1 MLCIASGERLLVLQ
15 FLMSTLPSLRQHP
28 QLYEIS
34 TLQWLSK
41 LTHKMGR
48 RVRLGD
54 VPTSEWQ
61 RLRDLGFDLIYL
73 MGVWKRS
80 TTGRL
85 LSRSHL
91 PLFSRYD
98 ESLPGW
104 ALEDVAGSPFSI
116 EGYEPDPLIGILADL
131 ESVRGQLHDLGMR
144 LILDF
149 VPNHTGHDHPWVR
162 EHPEYYVRGDLA
174 AYRKAPGDFFMSEGP
189 KDEEQVIAYGRDP
202 NFAPWTDTAQL
213 NYFNLELRATMIE
226 QIRKIAQFCD
236 GVRCDMAML
245 LLNDNFHQNW
255 EPFLRGMPAPAE
267 EFWREAT
274 RAVPDFVWIAE
285 AYCDCEWAL
294 QQLGFQ
300 FTYDKRLY
308 DRLRDG
314 FVRDVYLHLKADWEF
329 QSRSVRFLENH
340 DEGRAASVFGNNR
353 LPAVAVLACTIPGMH
368 FINDGQIEGL
378 RTQAVVQLARTREEA
393 SDAEFLNLY
402 ERILKIVD
410 AAEFHVGGWK
420 LIEIE
425 DSSDHTASDLIA
437 YLWTGEE
444 SYRLV
449 VVNLGAGISTGRIY
463 LPDEVLSSAS
473 LRFDDVLNKHV
484 YERQIPD
491 LKRWGLFIKLDGF
504 AAHVFAL
511 PRRGC

>member
-1 MLCIASGERLLVLQ
+1 
-15 FLMSTLPSLRQHP
+15 MSTLPSLRRHP

-41 LTHKMGR
+41 LSQNSRHKVG
-48 RVRLGD
+48 LAN
-54 VPTSEWQ
+54 VPVSEWE
-61 RLRDLGFDLIYL
+61 RLRDLGFDLVYL

-85 LSRSHL
+85 LSRSHF
-91 PLFSRYD
+91 PLLSRYD
-98 ESLPGW
+98 EALPGW
-104 ALEDVAGSPFSI
+104 TLEDVAGSPFSI
-116 EGYEPDPLIGILADL
+116 ERYEPDPLIGSWEDL
-131 ESVRGQLHDLGMR
+131 EAVRDQLHNFGMR

-149 VPNHTGHDHPWVR
+149 VPNHTGQDHPWVR

-174 AYRKAPGDFFMSEGP
+174 SYRKAPGDFFMSEGADGEP
-189 KDEEQVIAYGRDP
+189 QVIAYGRDP

-213 NYFNLELRATMIE
+213 DYFNPELRAAMIE
-226 QIRKIAQFCD
+226 QIRRIAQFCD

-245 LLNDNFHQNW
+245 LLNDSFHQNW
-255 EPFLRGMPAPAE
+255 EPFLAGMAAPAE

-294 QQLGFQ
+294 QQLGFN

-340 DEGRAASVFGNNR
+340 DEGRVAAVFGKNR
-353 LPAVAVLACTIPGMH
+353 LAAIAVLACTIPGMH
-368 FINDGQIEGL
+368 FINDGQLEGL
-378 RTQAVVQLARTREEA
+378 STQAVVQLARTREEVA
-393 SDAEFLNLY
+393 DAEVLNLC

-410 AAEFHVGGWK
+410 AAEFHGSNWK
-420 LIEIE
+420 LLEVE

-463 LPDEVLSSAS
+463 LPDEMLSAGS
-473 LRFDDVLNKHV
+473 LRFDDVLNEHA
-484 YERQIPD
+484 YERQASD

-504 AAHVFAL
+504 AAHVFAV
-511 PRRGC
+511 PI

>member
-1 MLCIASGERLLVLQ
+1 MLCIATGERLLVLQ

-41 LTHKMGR
+41 LTNKMGR
-48 RVRLGD
+48 RVRLGE
-54 VPTSEWQ
+54 VPISEWQ
-61 RLRDLGFDLIYL
+61 RLRDLRFDLVYL

-85 LSRSHL
+85 LSRSQL
-91 PLFSRYD
+91 PLLSRYD
-98 ESLPGW
+98 EALPGW

-116 EGYEPDPLIGILADL
+116 ERYEPDPLIGSWADL
-131 ESVRGQLHDLGMR
+131 ESVRRQLHDLGMR

-149 VPNHTGHDHPWVR
+149 VPNHTGQDHPWVCA
-162 EHPEYYVRGDLA
+162 HPEYYVRGDLV

-189 KDEEQVIAYGRDP
+189 NGEAQVIAYGRDP

-213 NYFNLELRATMIE
+213 NYFNPELRAAMIE
-226 QIRKIAQFCD
+226 QSRKIAQFCD

-245 LLNDNFHQNW
+245 LLNDSFHQNW
-255 EPFLRGMPAPAE
+255 ESFLQGMAAPAE

-274 RAVPDFVWIAE
+274 RALPDFVWIAE

-300 FTYDKRLY
+300 FTYDKRFY

-329 QSRSVRFLENH
+329 QLRSVRFLENH
-340 DEGRAASVFGNNR
+340 DERRSAAVFGNNR

-368 FINDGQIEGL
+368 FINDGQLEGL
-378 RTQAVVQLARTREEA
+378 RTQAVVQLAKTREEA
-393 SDAEFLNLY
+393 TDAEVLNLY
-402 ERILKIVD
+402 KRILEIVD
-410 AAEFHVGGWK
+410 AADFHGPNWK
-420 LIEIE
+420 LLEVE

-437 YLWTGEE
+437 YLWTGEGG
-444 SYRLV
+444 YRLV
-449 VVNLGAGISTGRIY
+449 VVNLSSGISTGRIY
-463 LPDEVLSSAS
+463 LPTEMLASPS
-473 LRFDDVLNKHV
+473 LRFDDVLNGHV
-484 YERQIPD
+484 YERQSSD
-491 LKRWGLFIKLDGF
+491 LRQWGLFIKLDGF
-504 AAHVFAL
+504 AAHVFAV
-511 PRRGC
+511 PI

>member
-1 MLCIASGERLLVLQ
+1 
-15 FLMSTLPSLRQHP
+15 MSTLPSLRRHP

-41 LTHKMGR
+41 LSQKLSQR
-48 RVRLGD
+48 IRLAD
-54 VPTSEWQ
+54 VPVSEWQ
-61 RLRDLGFDLIYL
+61 RLRDLGFDLVYL
-73 MGVWKRS
+73 MGIWKRS
-80 TTGRL
+80 TAGRL

-91 PLFSRYD
+91 PLLSRYD
-98 ESLPGW
+98 EALPGW
-104 ALEDVAGSPFSI
+104 TLEDVAGSPFSI
-116 EGYEPDPLIGILADL
+116 ERYEPDPLIGSWADL
-131 ESVRGQLHDLGMR
+131 ESVRDQLHKIGMR

-149 VPNHTGHDHPWVR
+149 VPNHTGQDHPWVR

-174 AYRKAPGDFFMSEGP
+174 AYRKARGDFFMSEGVNGKP
-189 KDEEQVIAYGRDP
+189 EVIAYGRDP

-213 NYFNLELRATMIE
+213 NYFNPELRSAMIE
-226 QIRKIAQFCD
+226 QIRRIAQFCD

-245 LLNDNFHQNW
+245 LLNDSFHQNW
-255 EPFLRGMPAPAE
+255 EPFLQGMAAPAE

-294 QQLGFQ
+294 QQLGFH

-340 DEGRAASVFGNNR
+340 DEGRAATVFGKNR
-353 LPAVAVLACTIPGMH
+353 LPAIAFLACTIPGMH
-368 FINDGQIEGL
+368 FINDGQLEGL
-378 RTQAVVQLARTREEA
+378 PTQAVVQLARTREEGTN
-393 SDAEFLNLY
+393 AEVQNLY
-402 ERILKIVD
+402 ERILNIVD
-410 AAEFHVGGWK
+410 AADFHSPDWK
-420 LIEIE
+420 LLDIQ

-449 VVNLGAGISTGRIY
+449 VVNLGAGVSTGRIY
-463 LPDEVLSSAS
+463 LPDDMLSSAA
-473 LRFDDVLNKHV
+473 LRFDDVLNQHV
-484 YERQIPD
+484 YERQTSD
-491 LKRWGLFIKLDGF
+491 LKQWGLFVKLDGF
-504 AAHVFAL
+504 AAHVFAV
-511 PRRGC
+511 PRRPS